1 MIDSVCIAYLGKYCA
16 FYKIQPLINL
26 RIILFMDAFMVLDRI
41 VITELTKLK
50 IFTLWTFRVS
60 L

>member
-1 MIDSVCIAYLGKYCA
+1 MIDSVYTAHLGKYCA
-16 FYKIQPLINL
+16 FYKIQPLNNL
-26 RIILFMDAFMVLDRI
+26 CILLSMAAFMVLDSI

-50 IFTLWTFRVS
+50 ILTVQTFRVS